1 MERDEVEASTEDQV
15 FKSLSHPI
23 RRDIIRVIGERGS
36 ATFTE
41 IKNALKIDESAS
53 LSYHLNGLG
62 PLLRQQNSSYS
73 LNHLGK
79 HAYRLI
85 LGATSVGIESSLKRK
100 LRYAIV
106 ANALFWAGAIIA
118 VSLFQGKLHFET
130 LASLAALFSCG
141 NVILVKLSD

>member
-1 MERDEVEASTEDQV
+1 LERDEAEASTEDHV

-23 RRDIIRVIGERGS
+23 RRDIIRVIGERGR

-41 IKNALKIDESAS
+41 VRNALKIDESAS
-53 LSYHLNGLG
+53 LSYHLSGLG

-73 LNHLGK
+73 LNDLGK

-85 LGATSVGIESSLKRK
+85 LGTTSVGTESRLKRK

-106 ANALFWAGAIIA
+106 ANALLWAGAIIA
-118 VSLFQGKLHFET
+118 VSLFEGKLHFVT
-130 LASLAALFSCG
+130 LASLAVLFSCG
-141 NVILVKLSD
+141 NIILAKLSD

>member
-1 MERDEVEASTEDQV
+1 MERDEAEASTEDHV

-23 RRDIIRVIGERGS
+23 RRDIIRVIGERGR

-41 IKNALKIDESAS
+41 VRNALKIDESAS
-53 LSYHLNGLG
+53 LSYHLSGLG

-73 LNHLGK
+73 LNDLGK

-85 LGATSVGIESSLKRK
+85 LGTTSVGTESRLKRK

-106 ANALFWAGAIIA
+106 ANALLWAGAIIA
-118 VSLFQGKLHFET
+118 VSLFEGKLHFVT
-130 LASLAALFSCG
+130 LASLAVLFSCG
-141 NVILVKLSD
+141 NIILAKLSD